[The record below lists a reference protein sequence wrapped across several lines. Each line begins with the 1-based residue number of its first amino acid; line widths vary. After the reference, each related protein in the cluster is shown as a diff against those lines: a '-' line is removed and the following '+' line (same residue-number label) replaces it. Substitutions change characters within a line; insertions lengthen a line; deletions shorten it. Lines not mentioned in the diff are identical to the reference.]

1 MSADPLCVGVCMM
14 DWDAGVCL
22 GCGRTAAEIDGSVAA
37 DSPAAASP
45 APVPEAPPVAPAPGS
60 AAAPATG
67 AAGNPDE

>member
-22 GCGRTAAEIDGSVAA
+22 GCGRTAAEIDGSAAA

-45 APVPEAPPVAPAPGS
+45 APGDSAVAPAPGS